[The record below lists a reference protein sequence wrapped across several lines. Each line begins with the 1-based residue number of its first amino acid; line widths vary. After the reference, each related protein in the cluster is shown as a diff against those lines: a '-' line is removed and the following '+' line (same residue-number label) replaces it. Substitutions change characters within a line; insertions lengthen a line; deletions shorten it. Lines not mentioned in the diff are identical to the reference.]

1 MPEHAKAAVTDDAI
15 VNAILIHASS
25 IGASEIL
32 HHNVHLREKFMM
44 HTMPKNPAQASSMVI
59 CKPVGMAPADM
70 SLLTTL
76 GVTYVLI
83 FPVPCPPGFGGLLC
97 FLSVGPT
104 AVLHMFYLAS
114 HCSGSC
120 LTPPS

>member
-1 MPEHAKAAVTDDAI
+1 MVGRVTKKRPYINTTLRRCSGRIMPEHAKAAVTDDAI

-32 HHNVHLREKFMM
+32 HHNVHLREKFTM
-44 HTMPKNPAQASSMVI
+44 HTMPENPAQASSMVI
-59 CKPVGMAPADM
+59 CKPADM

-83 FPVPCPPGFGGLLC
+83 FPVPCPPRFGGL
-97 FLSVGPT
+97 
-104 AVLHMFYLAS
+104 AVFFY
-114 HCSGSC
+114 
-120 LTPPS
+120 P

>member
-1 MPEHAKAAVTDDAI
+1 MVGRGTKKRPYINTTLRRCSGRIMPEHAKAAVTDDAI

-32 HHNVHLREKFMM
+32 HHNVHLREKFTM

-83 FPVPCPPGFGGLLC
+83 FPVPCPPRFGGL
-97 FLSVGPT
+97 
-104 AVLHMFYLAS
+104 AVFFY
-114 HCSGSC
+114 
-120 LTPPS
+120 P